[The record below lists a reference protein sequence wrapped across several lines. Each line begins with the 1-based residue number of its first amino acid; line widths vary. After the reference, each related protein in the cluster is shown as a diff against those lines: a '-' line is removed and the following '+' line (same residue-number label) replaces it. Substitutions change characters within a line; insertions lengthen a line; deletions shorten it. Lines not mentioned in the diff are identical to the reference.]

1 MVKSSSDGIDRSG
14 TSIPLGEY
22 GDGWACTNDVAFVL
36 AICRNN
42 LRMVIKEISRPRT
55 AKRPGQRWDVFS
67 RQEATERHRAETPTS
82 MRRTEMPQAREPIC
96 ARIKATNSLARV

>member
-1 MVKSSSDGIDRSG
+1 MIKSSSDGIDRSG

-22 GDGWACTNDVAFVL
+22 GDGWACTNASSFRSCDL
-36 AICRNN
+36 QEQSSIGY
-42 LRMVIKEISRPRT
+42 KKISRPRT
-55 AKRPGQRWDVFS
+55 AKRPSQRWDVC